1 MFGKAPSIVS
11 TELWLKGGAGRSCRR
26 GVVVVWERRGKLSD
40 SVNLD
45 RLLVAVW
52 QRVKYIS
59 SNHVE
64 KAWLPGRMV
73 DLGDGGAVAVE

>member
-1 MFGKAPSIVS
+1 MFLPGLGS
-11 TELWLKGGAGRSCRR
+11 GGCAGRLNRR
-26 GVVVVWERRGKLSD
+26 GVILMSDRCKKLSD